1 VAASADASGVLAP
14 LANASSLPPSYYIDP
29 EQFEVERQTVWTNSW
44 VSVARI
50 EDLKTPG
57 AYVSAVVAGD
67 PVVVTRTAD
76 GELNALSN
84 VCPHRG
90 TTIADGSGTARALQC
105 PYHNWTFR
113 LDGTLVTAPGMTHA
127 RDFDVDAICL
137 ASFAVEVWEGW
148 VFINLSPDA
157 APLGPQLSTLAE
169 LTAQHGL
176 ANLRRASTTTQ
187 DIPVNWKLVVENF
200 AESYH
205 HAAVHTDT
213 LQRDFPG
220 QKSWLEDNEGGPW
233 TWLDHASTNEAVE
246 PFAVILA
253 FPAHMFSINRGYG
266 MDWIRLEA
274 LAVNLT
280 RVHYEVFFPPHQVE
294 NQPLIEAF
302 NEMATQ
308 VNAEDAAIL
317 ARVQQGLHSR
327 WAAPGRL
334 SHLEEGCWHFRRWL
348 VEHSQP
354 TQVGETDA

>member
-1 VAASADASGVLAP
+1 MVASADASGVLAP
-14 LANASSLPPSYYIDP
+14 LPSATSLPPRYYTDP
-29 EQFEVERQTVWTNSW
+29 ELFEVERQTVWTDSW
-44 VSVARI
+44 VSVARL
-50 EDLKTPG
+50 EDVETPG

-76 GELNALSN
+76 GEMNALSN

-90 TTIADGSGTARALQC
+90 TTIAEGSGTARALQC

-113 LDGTLVTAPGMTHA
+113 LDGSLATAPGMTQA
-127 RDFDVDAICL
+127 QDFDADEICL

-148 VFINLSPDA
+148 VFVNLSGDA
-157 APLGPQLSTLAE
+157 APLWPQLSRLAE
-169 LTAQHGL
+169 LTAPHRL
-176 ANLRRASTTTQ
+176 ADLRRAATTTQ

-205 HAAVHTDT
+205 HAAVHPRT

-220 QKSWLEDNEGGPW
+220 QKSWLERNEGGPW
-233 TWLDHASTNEAVE
+233 TWLDHTSSNEATE

-274 LAVNLT
+274 LAVDLT
-280 RVHYEVFFPPHQVE
+280 RVHYEIFFPPSQVE
-294 NQPLIEAF
+294 NQTMIDAF
-302 NEMATQ
+302 NEVATQ

-317 ARVQQGLHSR
+317 ARVQQGLQSR

-354 TQVGETDA
+354 TPGGEADA